1 MTNRKRTVGINI
13 RVTPQ
18 EKKRIVRFAKK
29 CRLSVSEYIR
39 QLAEG
44 YTPQQLPGQELYE
57 VLWELQKLQDDY
69 NAENLNRFTTASSGW
84 LTMREIRRR
93 RNTAT

>member
-29 CRLSVSEYIR
+29 CRLSVSEYLR

-44 YTPQQLPGQELYE
+44 YTPQLLPGQELYE

-69 NAENLNRFTTASSGW
+69 NAEKLNQTVGKLTAY
-84 LTMREIRRR
+84 LFAEREGAS
-93 RNTAT
+93 NGND

>member
-69 NAENLNRFTTASSGW
+69 NAENLNRTIGKLTAY
-84 LTMREIRRR
+84 LFEEREGDS
-93 RNTAT
+93 NGND

>member
-29 CRLSVSEYIR
+29 CRLSVSEYLR

-44 YTPQQLPGQELYE
+44 YTPQLLPGQELYE

-69 NAENLNRFTTASSGW
+69 NAEKLNQTVGNLTAY
-84 LTMREIRRR
+84 LFAEREGDS
-93 RNTAT
+93 NGND

>member
-69 NAENLNRFTTASSGW
+69 NAENLNRTIGKLTAC
-84 LTMREIRRR
+84 LFAEREGDSDG
-93 RNTAT
+93 ND

>member
-44 YTPQQLPGQELYE
+44 YTPKQLPGQELYE

-69 NAENLNRFTTASSGW
+69 NAENLNRTIGKLTAY
-84 LTMREIRRR
+84 LFAEREGESDG
-93 RNTAT
+93 ND

>member
-29 CRLSVSEYIR
+29 CRLSVSEYLR

-44 YTPQQLPGQELYE
+44 YTPQLLPGQELYE
-57 VLWELQKLQDDY
+57 VL
-69 NAENLNRFTTASSGW
+69 
-84 LTMREIRRR
+84 
-93 RNTAT
+93 

>member
-69 NAENLNRFTTASSGW
+69 NAENLNTTIGK
-84 LTMREIRRR
+84 LTAYLFEEREGDS
-93 RNTAT
+93 NGND

>member
-44 YTPQQLPGQELYE
+44 YTPQQLPGRNCTKFYG
-57 VLWELQKLQDDY
+57 
-69 NAENLNRFTTASSGW
+69 NFRSFRMITTQ
-84 LTMREIRRR
+84 II
-93 RNTAT
+93 

>member
-29 CRLSVSEYIR
+29 CRLSVSEYLR

-44 YTPQQLPGQELYE
+44 YTPQLLPGQELYE

-69 NAENLNRFTTASSGW
+69 TAEKLNQTVGKLTAY
-84 LTMREIRRR
+84 LFAEREGDS
-93 RNTAT
+93 NGND